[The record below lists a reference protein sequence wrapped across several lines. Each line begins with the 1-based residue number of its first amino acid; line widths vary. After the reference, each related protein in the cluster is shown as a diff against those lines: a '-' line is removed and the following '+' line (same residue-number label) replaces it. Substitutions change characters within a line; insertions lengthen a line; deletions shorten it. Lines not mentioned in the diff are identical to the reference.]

1 MVYERAVSELLD
13 RVNGPDDIKALGM
26 DELALLA
33 GEVRERIIET
43 VSQTGGHLAANLGV
57 VELTL
62 ALLKT
67 FSPPRD
73 KIVWDVSHQCYAYK
87 LLTDRKASFA
97 TLRQQ
102 GGISGFARREESPYD
117 AFGAGHAGTA
127 LSAALGMAVGRDRHG
142 GKEHVVAVV
151 GDASVGSG
159 VSFEALNNLAGT
171 TQRLLVILN
180 DNEMSIA
187 ENVGSVS
194 RYLGGLLANPRYN
207 RWKTSVETAAT
218 KLGMGLFRSLY
229 YRLEEAVKGLF
240 LGNVL
245 FEEFGLRYV
254 GPINGHN
261 LPALVDALT
270 IARDYPR
277 PILLHVST
285 QKGKG
290 YSFAEEQPEKWHG
303 TPGFDVVS
311 GEPLA
316 ASGPAS
322 YSAVFGHAM
331 ERLAERDP
339 RIVAITAAMAK
350 GTGLSGFAKRFPDR
364 FFDVGI
370 SEEHAVVF
378 AAGLATQGFVPVF
391 AVYST
396 FLQRAVDYVIH
407 DVCLQK
413 LPVILC
419 LDRAGVV
426 GDDGPTHHGVFD
438 LALLRPVPDLIVMQ
452 PKDERELADMLY
464 TATRAGR
471 PAVIRYPRGAGP
483 GTPVPETPR
492 ELEIG
497 RAERLC
503 EGDRVQM
510 WALGDMVPAAR
521 AAAGILEAKG
531 VRTGVWNARFAKPL
545 DTMAIRESAVGAAA
559 VVTLENGVVSGGFG
573 SGVEECLTGDGF
585 AGRILKFGWP
595 DRFVPHGDIAR
606 LMDEAGLTAPKI
618 AETILAAIGPL
629 DRGGR

>member
-1 MVYERAVSELLD
+1 
-13 RVNGPDDIKALGM
+13 M

-33 GEVRERIIET
+33 GEVRERIIQT

-62 ALLKT
+62 ALLKV
-67 FSPPRD
+67 FSPPKD
-73 KIVWDVSHQCYAYK
+73 KIIWDVSHQCYAYK
-87 LLTDRKASFA
+87 LLTDRKAAFE
-97 TLRQQ
+97 TLRQH
-102 GGISGFARREESPYD
+102 GGISGFARREESPFD

-151 GDASVGSG
+151 GDASVGCG
-159 VSFEALNNLAGT
+159 VSFEALNNLAET
-171 TQRLLVILN
+171 TQRLIVILN

-187 ENVGSVS
+187 ENVGSFS

-218 KLGMGLFRSLY
+218 KLGMGFFRALY
-229 YRLEEAVKGLF
+229 YRLEEAVKSLF
-240 LGNVL
+240 LGNVI

-254 GPINGHN
+254 GPINGHS

-285 QKGKG
+285 QKGRG

-303 TPGFDVVS
+303 TPGFDVNS

-322 YSAVFGHAM
+322 YSSVFGHAL
-331 ERLAERDP
+331 ERLAEQDP

-350 GTGLSGFAKRFPDR
+350 GTGMSGFAKRFPDR
-364 FFDVGI
+364 FLDVGI

-407 DVCLQK
+407 DVCLQR
-413 LPVILC
+413 LPVVIC

-452 PKDERELADMLY
+452 PMDERELADMLY

-483 GTPVPETPR
+483 GTPVPDGFR

-497 RAERLC
+497 RSERLRD
-503 EGDRVQM
+503 GDRVQI
-510 WALGDMVPAAR
+510 WALGDMVPLAQ
-521 AAAGILEAKG
+521 AAADALAGQG
-531 VRTGVWNARFAKPL
+531 VQAAVWNVRFVKPL
-545 DTMAIRESAVGAAA
+545 DGEAIRRSAAGAA
-559 VVTLENGVVSGGFG
+559 VVATIENGVVTGGFG
-573 SGVEECLTGDGF
+573 GGVEEVLTSAGYT
-585 AGRILKFGWP
+585 GRILKFGWP
-595 DRFVPHGDIAR
+595 DRFVPHGDITR
-606 LMDEAGLTAPKI
+606 LMDDAGLTAPKI
-618 AETILAAIGPL
+618 AKTLLAAIP
-629 DRGGR
+629 GR